1 MVQVVLYRYLQHINS
16 FWKNGEFYM
25 SKKKIVYLLL
35 DIIFI
40 VVSLSLALLK
50 EPMCALFAIAPMC
63 SIYIILVNRKK
74 ENTKKL

>member
-1 MVQVVLYRYLQHINS
+1 
-16 FWKNGEFYM
+16 M